1 MGATKIIIIAAAVL
15 TLVILIGLLF
25 NVNNQGTS
33 KFKEGQADVQE
44 ILADV
49 SDEYGYLDNS
59 DMTGSE
65 LKETYKDTKSDLYWK
80 IRTSAMQR
88 DIWCEGSSISS
99 DMINAER
106 SSEYYINPDAT
117 FKCSLQKSVVDG
129 KLVIQAV
136 QQ

>member
-1 MGATKIIIIAAAVL
+1 MNATKLIIIAASVFI
-15 TLVILIGLLF
+15 LVILIATVF
-25 NVNNQGTS
+25 NLNDTGSSVFKTGTAGANELIAS
-33 KFKEGQADVQE
+33 
-44 ILADV
+44 V
-49 SDEYGYLDNS
+49 SDEYKYLDNS
-59 DMTGSE
+59 ILTGAE
-65 LKETYKDTKSDLYWK
+65 LRSTYKDTKADLYWR
-80 IRTSAMQR
+80 IQTGAMQK

>member
-65 LKETYKDTKSDLYWK
+65 LKETYKDTKADLYWR
-80 IRTSAMQR
+80 IQTGAMQK

-99 DMINAER
+99 DMINAEI
-106 SSEYYINPDAT
+106 SSKYYLNPDAT